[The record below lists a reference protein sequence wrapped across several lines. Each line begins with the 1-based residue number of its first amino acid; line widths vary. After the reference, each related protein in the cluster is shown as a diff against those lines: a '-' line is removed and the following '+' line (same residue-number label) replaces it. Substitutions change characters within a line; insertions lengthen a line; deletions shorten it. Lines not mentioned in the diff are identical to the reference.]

1 LTVFLLT
8 DTFEKM
14 VSATKNVN
22 YVASGVLLPLPLAGD
37 VALELCNTYAGWG
50 ESEGRDYLAGYT
62 HLVTWARERGLLDA
76 RPAAELPELAQR
88 DPRGADRALARA
100 KRLRTAFY
108 AVATGEADDA
118 AREVV
123 AREVERAAATA
134 RVEWHAESAR
144 FSLPVALELP
154 VLAAAREIGRFIT
167 QPPRVGRCPGRGCG
181 WLFTGGR
188 GRRRWCSMAVCGN
201 RAKVRR
207 HAQRNPRTKS
217 SDPPK
222 EVLR

>member
-1 LTVFLLT
+1 
-8 DTFEKM
+8 M

-50 ESEGRDYLAGYT
+50 ESAGRDYLVGYE
-62 HLVTWARERGLLDA
+62 HLVTWARERGLVDA
-76 RPAAELPELAQR
+76 RAAAELTALAQR
-88 DPRGADRALARA
+88 DPRGADRALDRA
-100 KRLRTAFY
+100 KRLRAAFY
-108 AVATGEADDA
+108 AVATGTADDDA
-118 AREVV
+118 QAVV

-134 RVEWHAESAR
+134 RVEWHADGAR
-144 FSLPVALELP
+144 FALPVELELP
-154 VLAAAREIGRFIT
+154 VLAVAQEIGRFIT
-167 QPPRVGRCPGRGCG
+167 QPSRVGRCPGHGCG

-207 HAQRNPRTKS
+207 HAERNPRKKP
-217 SDPPK
+217 SDPAK

>member
-1 LTVFLLT
+1 LTLLALT
-8 DTFEKM
+8 SKFDGM
-14 VSATKNVN
+14 VSSNNVN
-22 YVASGVLLPLPLAGD
+22 YTASGVLLPLPLAGD

-50 ESEGRDYLAGYT
+50 ESAGREYLAGYA
-62 HLVTWARERGLLDA
+62 HLVTWACERGLVEA
-76 RPAAELPELAQR
+76 RAAAELAEMAER
-88 DPRGADRALARA
+88 DPPGADRALTRAR
-100 KRLRTAFY
+100 RLRAAFY

-118 AREVV
+118 ARAIV

-134 RVEWHAESAR
+134 RVEWHADRAR
-144 FSLPVALELP
+144 FALPVALELP
-154 VLAAAREIGRFIT
+154 VLTAAQEIGRFIT
-167 QPPRVGRCPGRGCG
+167 QPPRVGRCPGHGCG

-207 HAQRNPRTKS
+207 HAQRNPRKKP

>member
-1 LTVFLLT
+1 
-8 DTFEKM
+8 M

-22 YVASGVLLPLPLAGD
+22 YLASGFLLPLPLAGD

-50 ESEGRDYLAGYT
+50 EGTGRDYLEGYA
-62 HLVTWARERGLLDA
+62 HLVMWALERGLVDEA
-76 RPAAELPELAQR
+76 AAAELSDLAQGDR
-88 DPRGADRALARA
+88 DEAELVLARA
-100 KRLRTAFY
+100 KQLRAAFY
-108 AVATGEADDA
+108 AVATGAADDST
-118 AREVV
+118 REVV

-134 RVEWHAESAR
+134 RVEWHANGAR
-144 FSLPVALELP
+144 FALPVAPELP

-167 QPPRVGRCPGRGCG
+167 RPPPVGRCPGNGCG
-181 WLFTGGR
+181 WLFVGGR

-207 HAQRNPRTKS
+207 HAQRNPRTKR

-222 EVLR
+222 EALS